1 MREIISI
8 TLVII
13 GALVGA
19 GFASGQEI
27 FSFFYLYGVYGVF
40 GIILMCILMYILIYK
55 TLKIIYLNKIDN
67 YNEFLKLFLK
77 ENKANKIINIII
89 NILLLFSFFIMV
101 AGFGAYFEQELGINR
116 LFGSFLFSFLCAIV
130 FFLDIKGI
138 LKISNIVVP
147 VLIIFIIFIGI
158 KNILNIQDIKL
169 IRTKNNWIMSS
180 ILYTSYNLILLIPV
194 LISLRKQISKE
205 LNIKYIAFFS
215 SIIINILAI
224 LIFMLMAEWNLIDLE
239 KQEMP
244 AIYIVRNKFFEFRN
258 MYAFII
264 LASIFTTAISV
275 GIGFLQNI
283 SKNKK
288 SYTQYVIIM
297 CITSLF
303 ITKIGFSK
311 VMNFIY
317 PVFGYFGIMQIVLIL
332 TRKLKNDIAK

>member
-27 FSFFYLYGVYGVF
+27 FSFFCLYGLYGVF

-147 VLIIFIIFIGI
+147 LLIIFIIFIGI

-215 SIIINILAI
+215 SIIINILAV
-224 LIFMLMAEWNLIDLE
+224 LIFVLMAEWNLIDLE

-332 TRKLKNDIAK
+332 IRKLKNDIAK

>member
-288 SYTQYVIIM
+288 SYTKYVIIM

>member
-27 FSFFYLYGVYGVF
+27 FSFFYLYGLYGVF

-147 VLIIFIIFIGI
+147 LLIIFIIFIGI
-158 KNILNIQDIKL
+158 KNILNIQYIKL

>member
-27 FSFFYLYGVYGVF
+27 FSFFYLYGVYGVV

-55 TLKIIYLNKIDN
+55 TLKIIYLKKIDN

-147 VLIIFIIFIGI
+147 LLIIFIIFIGI

-205 LNIKYIAFFS
+205 QNIKYIAFFS

-288 SYTQYVIIM
+288 SYTQYFIIM

>member
-1 MREIISI
+1 
-8 TLVII
+8 
-13 GALVGA
+13 
-19 GFASGQEI
+19 
-27 FSFFYLYGVYGVF
+27 
-40 GIILMCILMYILIYK
+40 
-55 TLKIIYLNKIDN
+55 
-67 YNEFLKLFLK
+67 
-77 ENKANKIINIII
+77 
-89 NILLLFSFFIMV
+89 MV

-205 LNIKYIAFFS
+205 LNIKYIAFFIL
-215 SIIINILAI
+215 IIINILAI

>member
-8 TLVII
+8 TLLII

-27 FSFFYLYGVYGVF
+27 FSFFYLYGVYGIF

-147 VLIIFIIFIGI
+147 LLIIFIIFIGI

>member
-27 FSFFYLYGVYGVF
+27 FSFFYLYGLYGVF

-147 VLIIFIIFIGI
+147 LLIIFIIFIGI

>member
-1 MREIISI
+1 MFTTNDLKTSKIEEFDKIKESI
-8 TLVII
+8 L
-13 GALVGA
+13 
-19 GFASGQEI
+19 
-27 FSFFYLYGVYGVF
+27 
-40 GIILMCILMYILIYK
+40 
-55 TLKIIYLNKIDN
+55 
-67 YNEFLKLFLK
+67 LKLNSL
-77 ENKANKIINIII
+77 NINTKNLYVELELI
-89 NILLLFSFFIMV
+89 NH
-101 AGFGAYFEQELGINR
+101 R
-116 LFGSFLFSFLCAIV
+116 LI
-130 FFLDIKGI
+130 
-138 LKISNIVVP
+138 KISKKYSFENFDKVKPVSDFYKEIVECIQ
-147 VLIIFIIFIGI
+147 LIPI
-158 KNILNIQDIKL
+158 KEISKEEYKNMCDFFQSKIEVSQMTSDVKKL

-180 ILYTSYNLILLIPV
+180 ILYTSYNLILSIPV

>member
-27 FSFFYLYGVYGVF
+27 FSFFYLYGLYGVF

-116 LFGSFLFSFLCAIV
+116 LFWSFLFSFLCAIV

-147 VLIIFIIFIGI
+147 LLIIFIIFIGI

>member
-27 FSFFYLYGVYGVF
+27 FSFFYLYGLYGVF

-147 VLIIFIIFIGI
+147 LLIIFIIFIGI

-169 IRTKNNWIMSS
+169 IRTKNNWIMNS